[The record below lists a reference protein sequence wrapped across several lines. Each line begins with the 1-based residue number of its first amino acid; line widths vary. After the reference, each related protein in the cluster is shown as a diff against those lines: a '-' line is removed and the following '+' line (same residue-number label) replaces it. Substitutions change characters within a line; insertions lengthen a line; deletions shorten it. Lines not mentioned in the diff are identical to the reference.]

1 MQVED
6 ARVAM
11 RLYQLYKKEWE
22 DAVKARV
29 GRRERE
35 RSRYM
40 KPVDRTHNQNQY
52 TSGTNF
58 YVMLTGGK

>member
-1 MQVED
+1 
-6 ARVAM
+6 M

-35 RSRYM
+35 KSRHM
-40 KPVDRTHNQNQY
+40 KLDRTHNQVQC
-52 TSGTNF
+52 SSSTNF
-58 YVMLTGGK
+58 YIMLTGDE

>member
-1 MQVED
+1 
-6 ARVAM
+6 M

-35 RSRYM
+35 RSRHM
-40 KPVDRTHNQNQY
+40 KPVDRTHNQVQCS
-52 TSGTNF
+52 SGTNF
-58 YVMLTGGK
+58 YIMLTGDE

>member
-11 RLYQLYKKEWE
+11 RLYQLYKKDWE

-35 RSRYM
+35 RRCM
-40 KPVDRTHNQNQY
+40 KPVDRTHSQDQY
-52 TSGTNF
+52 TSGVNF